1 MACKIEWRIDFCDTV
16 LERTSRLH
24 MKEHEAEHA
33 LNQSANLANQSSTCP
48 LTASKPNE
56 NKSEHRLHFIGTK
69 DGVIKC

>member
-1 MACKIEWRIDFCDTV
+1 
-16 LERTSRLH
+16 